1 MRWSTLVGALCALGM
16 AVPAQAQ
23 YGGMGGG
30 LGGGMG
36 GGGGMG
42 RGGMREGRPAMA
54 MITEEQLEGPPTPG
68 LMHQLLSLDDGQTA
82 AYTRAWD
89 SLMSATK
96 VERDSAQAAVKA
108 MRDRFSGGDRAG
120 ARANAE
126 TAQRIG
132 KGLAKE
138 DEAFDRSLKGLLS
151 KEQLKQYDKWKD
163 QNRKDAEEKQREEMR
178 GRMQGRRSGA
188 GGGVPSF

>member
-1 MRWSTLVGALCALGM
+1 MRWSMLVGALCALAM

-30 LGGGMG
+30 I

-42 RGGMREGRPAMA
+42 RGGMREGRPAVA

-68 LMHQLLSLDDGQTA
+68 LMHQLLSLDDAQSA

-108 MRDRFSGGDRAG
+108 MRDGFSGGDRAG
-120 ARANAE
+120 ARGNAA
-126 TAQRIG
+126 TAQRIARDLG
-132 KGLAKE
+132 KA
-138 DEAFDRSLKGLLS
+138 DQAFDHSLKGLLT
-151 KEQLKQYDKWKD
+151 KDQMKQYDKWKD

-178 GRMQGRRSGA
+178 GRMGGRRSGA
-188 GGGVPSF
+188 GGGGGVPSF